1 MKLITAIVKPDKL
14 DDVIAAVAGNGGRG
28 LTVAEV
34 MGFGQ
39 QYGNHL
45 ETASDDQSALVL
57 PKVRVDVLV
66 QDEQVETLTT
76 VLAKTVSTGSI
87 GDGKIWVCPVDS
99 ALRVRTGERD
109 RAAV

>member
-1 MKLITAIVKPDKL
+1 MKLITAVVKPDRL
-14 DDVIAAVAGNGGRG
+14 DDAVRAVVENGGRG

-39 QYGNHL
+39 QYGHYPAPKL
-45 ETASDDQSALVL
+45 ADQSAMVL
-57 PKVRVDVLV
+57 PKVRIDVLV
-66 QDEQVETLTT
+66 QDELAEVLTAAI
-76 VLAKTVSTGSI
+76 AKAVNTGSV
-87 GDGKIWVCPVDS
+87 GDGKVWVCPVDS